1 MMTAQKV
8 QKGKKILTVEPLD
21 TTFTTESDTGQGE
34 RVSTLVTKPGHFGP
48 SGRRGGSRSPVLALP
63 ICGTPSAAPTV
74 VPPGIAPGVHV
85 RVQVGGN
92 PAVSVTG
99 GRAVAVSAV
108 EHCTR

>member
-1 MMTAQKV
+1 M

-48 SGRRGGSRSPVLALP
+48 SGRRGGGRSSVLALP
-63 ICGTPSAAPTV
+63 ICGSPSAPTV
-74 VPPGIAPGVHV
+74 VPPAIASGVHV

-92 PAVSVTG
+92 LAVSVTG

>member
-8 QKGKKILTVEPLD
+8 QKGRKILTVEPLD

-34 RVSTLVTKPGHFGP
+34 RVSTLVTKPGHFGS

-63 ICGTPSAAPTV
+63 ICGSPSTV
-74 VPPGIAPGVHV
+74 VPPAIASGVHV

-92 PAVSVTG
+92 LAASVTG
-99 GRAVAVSAV
+99 DRAVAVSAV
-108 EHCTR
+108 EHCIR

>member
-1 MMTAQKV
+1 MP
-8 QKGKKILTVEPLD
+8 KGRKILTVEPLN

-34 RVSTLVTKPGHFGP
+34 GVSTLVTKPGHFGP
-48 SGRRGGSRSPVLALP
+48 SGRRGGGGRSPVLALP
-63 ICGTPSAAPTV
+63 ICGSPSAPTV
-74 VPPGIAPGVHV
+74 VPPAIASGVHV

-92 PAVSVTG
+92 LAVSVTG

>member
-1 MMTAQKV
+1 M

-48 SGRRGGSRSPVLALP
+48 SGRRGGGGRSPVLALP
-63 ICGTPSAAPTV
+63 ICGSPSAPTV
-74 VPPGIAPGVHV
+74 VPPAIASGVHV
-85 RVQVGGN
+85 RVQVGGDL
-92 PAVSVTG
+92 AVSVTG

>member
-1 MMTAQKV
+1 M

-48 SGRRGGSRSPVLALP
+48 SSGRRGGGRSPILALP
-63 ICGTPSAAPTV
+63 ICGSPSAPTV
-74 VPPGIAPGVHV
+74 VPPAIASGVHV

-92 PAVSVTG
+92 LAVSVTG

>member
-1 MMTAQKV
+1 M
-8 QKGKKILTVEPLD
+8 QKGRKILTVEPLD

-48 SGRRGGSRSPVLALP
+48 SGRRGGGGRSPVLALP
-63 ICGTPSAAPTV
+63 ICGSPSTV
-74 VPPGIAPGVHV
+74 VPPAIASGVHV

-92 PAVSVTG
+92 LAASVTG
-99 GRAVAVSAV
+99 DRAVAVSAV

>member
-1 MMTAQKV
+1 M
-8 QKGKKILTVEPLD
+8 QKGKEILTVEPLD

-48 SGRRGGSRSPVLALP
+48 SGRRGGGGRSPALALP
-63 ICGTPSAAPTV
+63 ICGSPSAAPTV
-74 VPPGIAPGVHV
+74 VPPAIASGVHV

-99 GRAVAVSAV
+99 GRTVAVSAV